1 MKHSLS
7 SQDFKRV
14 LQTGILVKFNT
25 IKFSYKINFKHN
37 VGFTV
42 SKKYGNAVSRNL
54 FKRRCRTIY
63 NEIFID
69 KLYDC
74 AVIITPM
81 MNNINY
87 KQIAVDCNKLIEH
100 INDK

>member
-1 MKHSLS
+1 M
-7 SQDFKRV
+7 
-14 LQTGILVKFNT
+14 LQTGILVKLNT

-42 SKKYGNAVSRNL
+42 SRKYGNAVSRNL
-54 FKRRCRTIY
+54 FKRRCRAIY
-63 NEIFID
+63 NEIFIE

-74 AVIITPM
+74 TVIITPI
-81 MNNINY
+81 MNNVNY
-87 KQIAVDCNKLIEH
+87 KQITVDFNKLIGR